1 MATTQRIEYLWSEAD
16 CAKRKFFETHA
27 WSLLTYFSLEFLAHL
42 TPTQL
47 GKLEDELW
55 AVGQREGISGI
66 TPERIAMIRKAV
78 GQQPPPDHSLVA
90 QAVCESRC
98 ARLPRDRNRTRAPCL
113 NIFTLHIAFA
123 SFQILYLKIR
133 LEHIRS
139 DAVFD

>member
-78 GQQPPPDHSLVA
+78 GQQPPLLTTALSRKPSAKADALV
-90 QAVCESRC
+90 CREIGT
-98 ARLPRDRNRTRAPCL
+98 AR
-113 NIFTLHIAFA
+113 
-123 SFQILYLKIR
+123 
-133 LEHIRS
+133 EHH
-139 DAVFD
+139 V